1 MPTPAREVE
10 WDSAMARRRAMD
22 FMGRREHGRLELETK
37 LVQRG
42 CPRDTASLVLNELER
57 DGLLS
62 DERFTESL
70 VQTRLGQGHGPLRIR
85 HDLRQK
91 GVAKTIID
99 RWLDARSEQ
108 WMALISRVRQQK
120 YGDNLPDNHKKRACQ
135 ARFLQSRGFTAEQI
149 HTVLK
154 ENDVAHAQDLD
165 QG

>member
-1 MPTPAREVE
+1 MPTPGKDVE
-10 WDSAMARRRAMD
+10 WDSAMARTRAM
-22 FMGRREHGRLELETK
+22 GLLARREHGRLELETK

-42 CPRDTASLVLNELER
+42 CPRSVASRALNALEH

-70 VQTRLGQGHGPLRIR
+70 VQTRCDQGHGPVRIR

-91 GVAKTIID
+91 GVATTIID

-108 WMALISRVRQQK
+108 WLALISRVRQQK
-120 YGDNLPDNHKKRACQ
+120 FGDSLPDNHKERARQ

-149 HTVLK
+149 HTALK
-154 ENDVAHAQDLD
+154 ENDVVCTQDHD
-165 QG
+165 QD